1 MKVYFFSG
9 LGADAR
15 LFQRLEAPEG
25 FEFVTLD
32 YIPQGNSL
40 SIGDYARLLSDHYD
54 FEEPFILGG
63 VSIGGMIVQ
72 ELAQIS
78 KPKAVIL
85 ISTAMSRS
93 EMPFLFTIA
102 RQLPIGFLMNKSFL
116 LAFAK
121 MLDPFTIKSEE
132 GRKLFLDMLRD
143 TPADFLEFGSKAIL
157 KWRPPITAVKTIRI
171 HGTRDRV
178 FPAKKIS
185 NVQIIEGGNHFMV
198 FEKAGEIAE
207 ILGEELV
214 DYHSLTTPY
223 RL

>member
-25 FEFVTLD
+25 FEFVALD
-32 YIPQGNSL
+32 YIPPGNSR

-72 ELAQIS
+72 ELAQIIEA
-78 KPKAVIL
+78 KAVIL

-93 EMPFLFTIA
+93 EMPLLFTIA
-102 RQLPIGFLMNKSFL
+102 RKLPVGFLMNKSFL
-116 LAFAK
+116 SAFAK
-121 MLDPFTIKSEE
+121 TLDPFTVKSVE
-132 GRKLFLDMLRD
+132 GRELFLEMLED
-143 TPADFLEFGSKAIL
+143 TPADFLKFGSNAIL
-157 KWRPPITAVKTIRI
+157 NWRPPLTTVKTIRI

-178 FPAKKIS
+178 FPARKIS
-185 NVQIIEGGNHFMV
+185 NAHMIKGGNHFMA
-198 FEKAGEIAE
+198 FEKAKEISE
-207 ILGEELV
+207 VLRREL
-214 DYHSLTTPY
+214 T
-223 RL
+223 